1 MRLLPEE
8 HVQYLFKIRDAFLYY
23 PKVIYDIGA
32 CVLHWTTR
40 AKEVWPQSKFV
51 AFEAMNA
58 TKFLYEEAG
67 IDHACQVL
75 SGIDGQEV
83 DFWENVEHSGGNSL
97 YRENPELSPLANELF
112 SESHKR
118 KVTTLTLDTV
128 VSKYNFPK
136 PDLIKMDVQ
145 GAELE
150 ILKGASK
157 TLQSCNH
164 LILELQHKNYNLGA
178 PKAQE
183 VINYLKSIGFVMIGT
198 SMFCGSEQGI
208 DGDYH
213 FMRTSI

>member
-1 MRLLPEE
+1 MRLLPQE
-8 HVQYLFKIRDAFLYY
+8 HVQYLFKIRDAFVYY

-32 CVLHWTTR
+32 CVLHWTSR
-40 AKEVWPQSKFV
+40 AREVWPQSKFV
-51 AFEAMNA
+51 AFEAMDA

-67 IDHACQVL
+67 IDYACQIL
-75 SGIDGQEV
+75 SDVDGKEV
-83 DFWENVEHSGGNSL
+83 EFWENLENPGGNSL
-97 YRENPELSPLANELF
+97 YRENSELSPLANELF
-112 SESHKR
+112 PESRKR
-118 KVTTLTLDTV
+118 RITALTLDTV
-128 VSKYNFPK
+128 VRNHNFPK

-150 ILKGASK
+150 ILKGASQ

-164 LILELQHKNYNLGA
+164 LILELQHKDYNLGA

-183 VINYLKSIGFVMIGT
+183 VINYLRSIGFVMIGT
-198 SMFCGSEQGI
+198 GMFCGSESGV